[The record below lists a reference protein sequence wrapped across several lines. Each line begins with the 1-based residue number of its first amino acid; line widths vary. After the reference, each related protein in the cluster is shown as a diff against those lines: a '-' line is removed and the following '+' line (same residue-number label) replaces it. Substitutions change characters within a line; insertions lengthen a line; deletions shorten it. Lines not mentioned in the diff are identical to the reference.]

1 MSIIWDLLKKY
12 GARPLDLAVRAAGFA
27 LDAAK
32 KVIVYLCL
40 VLILA
45 ASALADRLDPPEK
58 D

>member
-1 MSIIWDLLKKY
+1 MSLIFKIAGRAGTFAAK
-12 GARPLDLAVRAAGFA
+12 AAGFA

-45 ASALADRLDPPEK
+45 ASALADRLDPPDK
-58 D
+58 T